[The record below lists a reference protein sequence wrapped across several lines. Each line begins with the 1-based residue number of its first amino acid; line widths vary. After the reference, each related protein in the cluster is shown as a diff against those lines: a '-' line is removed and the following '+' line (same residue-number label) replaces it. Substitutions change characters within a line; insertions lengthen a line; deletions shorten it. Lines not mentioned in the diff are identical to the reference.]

1 MKVFAAFLLV
11 LLVALQY
18 RLWLSDDG
26 VRQLV
31 TLRRAVAAQKKE
43 NEDLLRRNSELAGEV
58 KDLKGGYSAVEEHA
72 RYDQARFRVL
82 HREAHHGDV
91 VEVIADFAHHL
102 ARPQVAIVA
111 IPAE

>member
-1 MKVFAAFLLV
+1 MKLFAAFLLV

-43 NEDLLRRNSELAGEV
+43 NDDLLRRNTELAGEV

-72 RYDQARFRVL
+72 RYDLGMIGGKETFYQIIDQGEHSQA
-82 HREAHHGDV
+82 
-91 VEVIADFAHHL
+91 ADPSSAVGAPVQRTSH
-102 ARPQVAIVA
+102 
-111 IPAE
+111 